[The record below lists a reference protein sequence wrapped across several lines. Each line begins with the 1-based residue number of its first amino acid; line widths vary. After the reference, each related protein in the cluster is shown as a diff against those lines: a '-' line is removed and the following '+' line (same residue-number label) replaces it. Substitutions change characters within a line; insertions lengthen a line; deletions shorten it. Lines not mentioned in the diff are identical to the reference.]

1 MEICEIQSHLLVH
14 NITTKEDWVL
24 QRLLTLDKAMM
35 QFPKF
40 QGPYMMD
47 RLPMRRLM
55 NERKGMLYIP
65 QGSCHKNCNMYILQV
80 FFLCNGYFDCIAPR
94 DWLF

>member
-14 NITTKEDWVL
+14 NITTEEDWVL

-40 QGPYMMD
+40 QGSYMMD

-55 NERKGMLYIP
+55 NEIKCMLSHKGHAIKIVI
-65 QGSCHKNCNMYILQV
+65 STSFK
-80 FFLCNGYFDCIAPR
+80 FFSYVMVISIV
-94 DWLF
+94 